1 MKAAIAFYI
10 SLHRVNPLIP
20 FFIEGTTGCLE
31 ITTSLC
37 KLVIIDE
44 VITRII
50 GRVYVDHL
58 DCAKIVLTE
67 NFEHVKIITFDI

>member
-1 MKAAIAFYI
+1 MKATITFCI
-10 SLHRVNPLIP
+10 SLHRVNQLVP
-20 FFIEGTTGCLE
+20 FFIEGTTGSLE

-37 KLVIIDE
+37 KIVIIDE

-50 GRVYVDHL
+50 GRVYINHL

-67 NFEHVKIITFDI
+67 NFEHIKIITFDI